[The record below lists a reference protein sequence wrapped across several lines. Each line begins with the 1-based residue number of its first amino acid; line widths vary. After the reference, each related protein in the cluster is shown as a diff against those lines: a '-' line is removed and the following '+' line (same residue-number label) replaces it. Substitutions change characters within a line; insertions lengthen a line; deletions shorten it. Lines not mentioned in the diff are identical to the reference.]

1 MALRLTPPNDIA
13 RDHFSRIQRRIRRRI
28 LLTTD
33 DDKDKDNKIH
43 DANSRS
49 VVIKKAFDGMILYTF
64 ALYNNFTFSSSRSS
78 FPRKTSSFFLFW
90 YEPTEN
96 HTHHRI
102 KRIMSDEE
110 FDLKKKKKKSKK
122 VDFDAFETEDTPND
136 GDAGVAAAVAEKIED
151 LDRTCVSCFSLV
163 LGFSLSSFFFIRF
176 FLC

>member
-1 MALRLTPPNDIA
+1 
-13 RDHFSRIQRRIRRRI
+13 
-28 LLTTD
+28 
-33 DDKDKDNKIH
+33 
-43 DANSRS
+43 
-49 VVIKKAFDGMILYTF
+49 MILYTF

-122 VDFDAFETEDTPND
+122 VDFDAFETEDAPND
-136 GDAGVAAAVAEKIED
+136 GGDAGGVAAAVAEKIED
-151 LDRTCVSCFSLV
+151 LDRTCFSLV

-176 FLC
+176 FLCC

>member
-1 MALRLTPPNDIA
+1 MSFCSEVAADPNHVLPMSSLKLVAFKNISCMFVTSSTSHLEIPVPLNSVA
-13 RDHFSRIQRRIRRRI
+13 FKNMRNIV
-28 LLTTD
+28 LTD
-33 DDKDKDNKIH
+33 DDEDKDNKIH

-122 VDFDAFETEDTPND
+122 
-136 GDAGVAAAVAEKIED
+136 
-151 LDRTCVSCFSLV
+151 DRKSVV
-163 LGFSLSSFFFIRF
+163 
-176 FLC
+176 

>member
-1 MALRLTPPNDIA
+1 
-13 RDHFSRIQRRIRRRI
+13 
-28 LLTTD
+28 
-33 DDKDKDNKIH
+33 
-43 DANSRS
+43 
-49 VVIKKAFDGMILYTF
+49 MILYTF

-122 VDFDAFETEDTPND
+122 VDFDAFESEDTPND
-136 GDAGVAAAVAEKIED
+136 GGDAGGVAAAVAEKIED
-151 LDRTCVSCFSLV
+151 LDRKCFSLV

-176 FLC
+176 FLS

>member
-1 MALRLTPPNDIA
+1 
-13 RDHFSRIQRRIRRRI
+13 
-28 LLTTD
+28 
-33 DDKDKDNKIH
+33 
-43 DANSRS
+43 
-49 VVIKKAFDGMILYTF
+49 MILYTF

-151 LDRTCVSCFSLV
+151 LDRTCFVFFSRF
-163 LGFSLSSFFFIRF
+163 GFFFVFF
-176 FLC
+176 FLHPLLPLLLTQQQFSFGEKRW

>member
-1 MALRLTPPNDIA
+1 
-13 RDHFSRIQRRIRRRI
+13 
-28 LLTTD
+28 
-33 DDKDKDNKIH
+33 
-43 DANSRS
+43 
-49 VVIKKAFDGMILYTF
+49 MILYTF

-122 VDFDAFETEDTPND
+122 VDFDAFGTEDTPND

-176 FLC
+176 FLCC

>member
-1 MALRLTPPNDIA
+1 
-13 RDHFSRIQRRIRRRI
+13 
-28 LLTTD
+28 
-33 DDKDKDNKIH
+33 
-43 DANSRS
+43 
-49 VVIKKAFDGMILYTF
+49 MILYTF
-64 ALYNNFTFSSSRSS
+64 ALYNNVTFSSSRSS

-163 LGFSLSSFFFIRF
+163 FLSFWVFLCLLFSSSASSFVNATAVFIRRKEMVTTMRTR
-176 FLC
+176 